1 MKNIE
6 RLLTSTPEQIG
17 RFLCGLIVDCDDC
30 PAFIFARCN
39 CVGVIGND
47 ENGFLKWL
55 EEETDE
61 DEENDVF

>member
-6 RLLTSTPEQIG
+6 RLLTSTPDQIG

-39 CVGVIGND
+39 KG

-55 EEETDE
+55 EEEDGLGSE
-61 DEENDVF
+61 IHENND